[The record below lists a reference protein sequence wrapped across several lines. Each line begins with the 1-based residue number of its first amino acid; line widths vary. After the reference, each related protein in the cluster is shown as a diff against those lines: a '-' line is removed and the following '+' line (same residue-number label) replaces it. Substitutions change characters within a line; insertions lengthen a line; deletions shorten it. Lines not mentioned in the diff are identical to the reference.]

1 MEYTAL
7 ENQKYYTECQKMVEE
22 ISYSIVE
29 LHVVPAKN
37 TIKVSV
43 VICHKNNELTAVGI
57 NDCAKV
63 HRLLLPHFEEV
74 LQSEDVYMEVTSPG
88 MERTLKNAAE
98 FSLFIGRTVKVW
110 YTEVSDWIFGII
122 LESDEKSVTVKIKE
136 GDEKKSFP
144 YETIAKAKLL
154 VEG

>member
-7 ENQKYYTECQKMVEE
+7 ENQKYYTECQKMVDG
-22 ISYSIVE
+22 ISYTIVE

-37 TIKVSV
+37 TIKVSI
-43 VICHKNNELTAVGI
+43 VICHKDSSLGVGI

-63 HRLLLPHFEEV
+63 HRLLLPHFEDV

-98 FSLFIGRTVKVW
+98 FPLFLGRNVKVW
-110 YTEVSDWIFGII
+110 HTELSDWIQGTI
-122 LESDEKSVTVKIKE
+122 LKADEKAVLMSIRE
-136 GDEKKSFP
+136 DNNEKMFP
-144 YETIAKAKLL
+144 YGTIAKAKLL